1 MMMKMVETRYR
12 LWVTLITGLALSAGS
27 GCSRDVRLAGRDV
40 RSVTVGPVDYYGI
53 KLDEAATP
61 EQVTYV
67 LLRAIRDDFLA
78 SNPEQR
84 EASLDIQFD
93 ICAAN
98 VIRGKNRKGMSPDD
112 FVYNVVYHWT
122 PTVSHYVDNFETD
135 WESAKARL
143 VRGGP
148 APANRPDTD
157 PDECKVLMEL
167 DDPSGEPD
175 ARVVMVVW
183 LARDSGF
190 WRVLHLGF
198 DPRRR
203 SIEN

>member
-1 MMMKMVETRYR
+1 MMMMTVEKRYR
-12 LWVTLITGLALSAGS
+12 LWVTLITGFALCPWG

-40 RSVTVGPVDYYGI
+40 RSVTVGPVDSYGMR
-53 KLDEAATP
+53 LDEEATP

-78 SNPEQR
+78 STPQQR
-84 EASLDIQFD
+84 KTALDIQFD

-98 VIRGKNRKGMSPDD
+98 VLRGKNRKGMSRDE
-112 FVYNVVYHWT
+112 FVYNVVYRWT
-122 PTVSHYVDNFETD
+122 PAVSHYVENFETD
-135 WESAKARL
+135 WELAKARF

-148 APANRPDTD
+148 EPANGSDTD
-157 PDECKVLMEL
+157 PKKCTVLMEL
-167 DDPSGEPD
+167 EDPSGEPD
-175 ARVVMVVW
+175 ARVVMIVW

>member
-1 MMMKMVETRYR
+1 MMMKVEARYR
-12 LWVTLITGLALSAGS
+12 LWVTVIAGLGLAASG

-40 RSVTVGPVDYYGI
+40 RSVTVGPVDHYGM
-53 KLDEAATP
+53 KLDEEATP

-84 EASLDIQFD
+84 KAGLDIQFD

-98 VIRGKNRKGMSPDD
+98 VIRGKNRMGMSPDE
-112 FVYNVVYHWT
+112 FVYNVVYRWT

-135 WESAKARL
+135 WELAKARF
-143 VRGGP
+143 VRGAP
-148 APANRPDTD
+148 EPANRSDAD
-157 PDECKVLMEL
+157 PNEFKVLMEL

-203 SIEN
+203 TIEN

>member
-1 MMMKMVETRYR
+1 MMMKARTRYG
-12 LWVTLITGLALSAGS
+12 LWVTLAAGLLPTTWG

-40 RSVTVGPVDYYGI
+40 RSVTVGPVDYYGM
-53 KLDEAATP
+53 KLDETATP

-78 SNPEQR
+78 SDPEQR
-84 EASLDIQFD
+84 EAGLDVQFD

-98 VIRGKNRKGMSPDD
+98 VIRGKNRKGMSPDE
-112 FVYNVVYHWT
+112 FVYNVVYRWT

-135 WESAKARL
+135 WESAKARF

-148 APANRPDTD
+148 EPANRPDAN
-157 PDECKVLMEL
+157 PNECKVLMEL